1 MSTCSCL
8 GRWRW
13 SRRRRRLIEAD
24 GGRLGGKRDQK
35 GSEREDN
42 IRGRQH
48 VSIEEALGV
57 DTEAKSNEGDV
68 VAPSDKVADEVLDTD
83 GGLIGRRAST
93 TERDLEGLVDGQ
105 VAIADG
111 RVLGHESLAGGK
123 ALEGVVGDGEVGL
136 AGGLQGVGGVVLEEE
151 EGDAG
156 AVDGDEDEGVGG
168 DRANVG
174 GEVVGGGDEGGVG
187 AEEVGYGHWGV
198 VGRDGSEGQVR
209 GAC

>member
-1 MSTCSCL
+1 M
-8 GRWRW
+8 
-13 SRRRRRLIEAD
+13 
-24 GGRLGGKRDQK
+24 
-35 GSEREDN
+35 
-42 IRGRQH
+42 
-48 VSIEEALGV
+48 
-57 DTEAKSNEGDV
+57 
-68 VAPSDKVADEVLDTD
+68 
-83 GGLIGRRAST
+83 
-93 TERDLEGLVDGQ
+93 DGQ

-123 ALEGVVGDGEVGL
+123 SLEGVVGDGEVGL
-136 AGGLQGVGGVVLEEE
+136 VGGLQGVGGVVLEEE

-168 DRANVG
+168 DRVNVG

-198 VGRDGSEGQVR
+198 VGRDGSEGQER